1 MNNKT
6 KAWESQKKLLEKLKK
21 ERADCIKMHN
31 NYISGMKEERVKGI
45 TEDGKLT
52 IIASRKPSESPWS
65 RFIKEYNTRISNFQ
79 NSNCFRYCK
88 KIAKGRKGG
97 I

>member
-21 ERADCIKMHN
+21 ERADYIKKHN
-31 NYISGMKEERVKGI
+31 NYISSMKEERVKGV

-52 IIASRKPSESPWS
+52 IIASRKPS
-65 RFIKEYNTRISNFQ
+65 
-79 NSNCFRYCK
+79 
-88 KIAKGRKGG
+88 
-97 I
+97 